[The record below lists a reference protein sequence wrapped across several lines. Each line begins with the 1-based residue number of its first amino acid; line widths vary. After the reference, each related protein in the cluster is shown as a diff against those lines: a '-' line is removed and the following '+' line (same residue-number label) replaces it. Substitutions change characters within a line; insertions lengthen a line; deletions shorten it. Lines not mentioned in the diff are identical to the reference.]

1 MTAAFPA
8 AFLEDLIDDCVTFPE
23 MNDFLRAFAEA
34 WLDPGIVQQPV
45 GRLPWWHN
53 IVLLTRLKFP
63 VRWVRETG

>member
-1 MTAAFPA
+1 MNSKC
-8 AFLEDLIDDCVTFPE
+8 ERRLIQF
-23 MNDFLRAFAEA
+23 AKAEA
-34 WLDPGIVQQPV
+34 SPDPGIVQQPV